1 MLFFFNVFI
10 FCIILFLYLHIY
22 FHLKTSNDLEIYE
35 IEQPSKEKLE
45 EICDLRQPVVFD
57 YNNERLFELCN
68 NTTILDTY
76 GAFDIKIRNVL
87 QETNDDEEL
96 YMLLPF
102 NNALTVL
109 NEDKEAKFVLENNN
123 DFLEETGLIKVFKYN
138 DAFIR
143 PYLVANCNY
152 DYMTASI
159 NTKTPFRY
167 DLSYRH
173 YILVTEGSIT
183 VKLAPPKSSKY
194 LYQISD
200 YENFEFR
207 SLINPWNVQ
216 KQYKPDFDKIKCLDV
231 TVPKGKI
238 IYIPAYWWYSIQ
250 FNENTSL
257 CCFKYKTYMNTIAI
271 LPKLFMSILQRHNV
285 KRNIVKQLNSDLNN
299 NTNNNNNNPI

>member
-1 MLFFFNVFI
+1 MLLFLNIFV
-10 FCIILFLYLHIY
+10 FCIILFLYLHVY

-57 YNNERLFELCN
+57 YYNEKLLELCN
-68 NTTILDTY
+68 RKSILDTY
-76 GAFDIKIRNVL
+76 GAFDIKIRNVSRDVS
-87 QETNDDEEL
+87 DDEEL

-109 NEDKEAKFVLENNN
+109 NEDTETKYLIENNN
-123 DFLEETGLIKVFKYN
+123 EFLEETGLIKVFKYN

-152 DYMTASI
+152 DYMSASA

-167 DLSYRH
+167 DVCYRN

-183 VKLAPPKSSKY
+183 IKMAPPKSSKY
-194 LYQISD
+194 LYQVAD

-207 SLINPWNVQ
+207 SLVNPWNVQ
-216 KQYKPDFDKIKCLDV
+216 TQYKADFDKIKCLDV
-231 TVPKGKI
+231 NVSMGKI
-238 IYIPAYWWYSIQ
+238 IYIPAFWWYTIQ
-250 FNENTSL
+250 FNENTSV
-257 CCFKYKTYMNTIAI
+257 CCFKYKTYMNTVAI
-271 LPKLFMSILQRHNV
+271 LPKIIMSVLQRHNV
-285 KRNIVKQLNSDLNN
+285 KRKIAKEIDASPSIS
-299 NTNNNNNNPI
+299 T